1 MDLLLVAEPL
11 PCLSYLMGITDAISI
26 ATLIALILSFISASR
41 SNRRLSD
48 SMRLDNLQS
57 MVGEMNQIRRT
68 RAENPDLERALF
80 DKRNTWDDER
90 INTNLMAV
98 QLANIFEW
106 AYFARRDGL
115 IESDV
120 WVSWVETWRSVILDS
135 TPMRTLFTD
144 QVWTFGRHPDV
155 AQALTSIIQSEGEI
169 LDPLRKGSRFLKF
182 ITGI

>member
-1 MDLLLVAEPL
+1 ME
-11 PCLSYLMGITDAISI
+11 ITDAISI
-26 ATLIALILSFISASR
+26 ATLFALILSFISASR
-41 SNRRLSD
+41 SNKRLSD
-48 SMRLDNLQS
+48 SIRLDNLQS

-80 DKRNTWDDER
+80 DKRSTWEDKK
-90 INTNLMAV
+90 ISTNIMAV

-120 WVSWVETWRSVILDS
+120 WESWVETWRSVILDS

-155 AQALTSIIQSEGEI
+155 AHALTSIIQSKGAI
-169 LDPLRKGSRFLKF
+169 PDPMRKGSRFLKF

>member
-1 MDLLLVAEPL
+1 
-11 PCLSYLMGITDAISI
+11 
-26 ATLIALILSFISASR
+26 
-41 SNRRLSD
+41 
-48 SMRLDNLQS
+48 MRLDNLQS

-115 IESDV
+115 I
-120 WVSWVETWRSVILDS
+120 
-135 TPMRTLFTD
+135 
-144 QVWTFGRHPDV
+144 
-155 AQALTSIIQSEGEI
+155 
-169 LDPLRKGSRFLKF
+169 
-182 ITGI
+182 